1 MKTSIV
7 RIFLATVV
15 LGTMATANGQTA
27 PQRETIEWCNLR
39 WDNTNDQK
47 LPRVLLIGDSISV
60 GYGGVVKERLKGK
73 ANVDTLATSKAISDP
88 GWLKETTYAIE
99 GYRHAVIHF
108 NNGLHGGHVTGQ
120 DYESSLRDY
129 VKKLRELAPQ
139 AKLIW
144 ANTTPV
150 PSSQKGVAL
159 DEKGNATALARNA
172 IAGRV
177 MKEAGIPIND
187 LYSLVVG
194 DIEKLTASKG
204 NLHYNNK
211 GKALQGQ
218 VVADAILKALGRH

>member
-1 MKTSIV
+1 MRTSIV
-7 RIFLATVV
+7 RIFLAAAV
-15 LGTMATANGQTA
+15 LGGIAAANSQTT
-27 PQRETIEWCNLR
+27 PRRETIEWCNLR
-39 WDNTNDQK
+39 WENTNDPK

-88 GWLKETTYAIE
+88 GWLKETSYAIE

-108 NNGLHGGHVTGQ
+108 NNGLHGGHVTAQ

-129 VKKLRELAPQ
+129 IKKLRELAPQ

-159 DEKGNATALARNA
+159 DEKGNATALTRNA
-172 IAGRV
+172 IAGKV

-187 LYSLVVG
+187 LYGLVVG
-194 DIEKLTASKG
+194 NIEKLTASKG
-204 NLHYNNK
+204 NVHYNGK
-211 GKALQGQ
+211 GKTLQGEA
-218 VVADAILKALGRH
+218 VVDAILKALDQH